1 MPDKNTTVDSKD
13 IKLEDVEILSKDNNE
28 NATRISKVDD
38 PLKKPSLNKFDTFFI
53 RIWALICAAILKLSD
68 WICAG
73 IKFFIKR
80 DVPRKYVTTFVV
92 LVLIVLF
99 ILMIALPASANG
111 TAKLELNIFSSG
123 LVAAQKRVGV
133 DKQGDPVYKWGFV
146 DKKGAEKIDF
156 IYYDALDFKYGVA
169 FVQVVEPGEGYNS
182 TYWKLINKRGQ
193 DVGNHRFD
201 QFGDD
206 IPIQQFSDDQKLAR
220 VRRSGNYG
228 FINNKGKIV
237 IDTNYDDA
245 GPFVGKMA
253 RVNKGND
260 WYFINTKGKQMT
272 QTFIGA
278 RDMVEGF
285 AAVQTNSGSWGFIN
299 DKGKMV
305 IEARYSA
312 VSDFYC
318 GYAAVRS
325 GTPGAAGVVLTYGVI
340 DTKGKVVVPT
350 GLFTSLNILEYFD
363 MNK

>member
-1 MPDKNTTVDSKD
+1 MADKNATIDSKD
-13 IKLEDVEILSKDNNE
+13 IKIEDVEIENKDTNE
-28 NATRISKVDD
+28 NSTRIAKVDD

-169 FVQVVEPGEGYNS
+169 FVKVVESGEGYNS
-182 TYWKLINKRGQ
+182 TYWKLINKKGQ
-193 DVGNHRFD
+193 DVGNNRFD

-206 IPIQQFSDDQKLAR
+206 IPVQQFSDNQKLAR
-220 VRRSGNYG
+220 VKRSGSYG
-228 FINNKGKIV
+228 YINNKGKIV
-237 IDTNYDDA
+237 IETSYDYA
-245 GPFVGKMA
+245 GPFVGKLA

-260 WYFINTKGKQMT
+260 WYFINTKEKQVSE
-272 QTFIGA
+272 TFIGA
-278 RDMVEGF
+278 RDMVEGL
-285 AAVQTNSGSWGFIN
+285 AAVQTNSGRWGFIN
-299 DKGKMV
+299 EKGKKV
-305 IEARYSA
+305 IEAQYDE

-325 GTPGAAGVVLTYGVI
+325 GRPESGNILTYGVI
-340 DTKGKVVVPT
+340 DSKGKTVVPV
-350 GLFTSLNILEYFD
+350 GLFTSLNILEYFG
-363 MNK
+363 MEK